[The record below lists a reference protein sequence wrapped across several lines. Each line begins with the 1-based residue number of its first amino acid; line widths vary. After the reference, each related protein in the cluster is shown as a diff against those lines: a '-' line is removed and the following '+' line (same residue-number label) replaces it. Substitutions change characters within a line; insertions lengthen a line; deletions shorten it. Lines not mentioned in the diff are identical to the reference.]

1 MTTFSL
7 TATFIGL
14 IWFFIIINAF
24 KRIKERKENPEKY
37 DSLPKADNTDT
48 KNELFKYSSDI
59 RSENSIYSYTKMD

>member
-37 DSLPKADNTDT
+37 DSLPKLNNTDNQIKEIFT
-48 KNELFKYSSDI
+48 SDI
-59 RSENSIYSYTKMD
+59 VDMRLDGRMQD